1 MSFEIKLGSYSFGNY
16 VDTFEVQ
23 QDSRVE
29 QVAIPRRHGYMS
41 DVAYRG
47 GMSIMIG
54 GLIYCDNY
62 NDTRTAFNLLK
73 NAFNIGK
80 SYLTVFSDRR
90 LEVQKSSFTSSYE
103 DQDLRRIR
111 WEAQLVSDD
120 YGFEDVDPTE
130 DENVISASPQ
140 TDVVVNTGNLE
151 TRPVIRITAGAN
163 TIASGLRVDN
173 LTSGKYFIF
182 NEAISA
188 GTYLEIDTVNLTVV
202 NNSGTN
208 KVNYFSGDFF
218 ELEAG
223 NNSIQWTGTTSQGT
237 IGIEAGD
244 SILLENGD
252 QLAAEGDTK
261 IKFTFRGKYDGV

>member
-16 VDTFEVQ
+16 VDTFEIQ

-47 GMSIMIG
+47 GMSIRIG
-54 GLIYCDNY
+54 GLIYCDDY

-80 SYLTVFSDRR
+80 ANLTVFSDRQI
-90 LEVQKSSFTSSYE
+90 EVQKASFTSSYE

-111 WEAQLVSDD
+111 WDAELVSDA
-120 YGFEDVDPTE
+120 YGFEDVDQTE
-130 DENVISASPQ
+130 DENIILASPQ
-140 TDVVVNTGNLE
+140 TDVVVNPGNLE
-151 TRPVIRITAGAN
+151 TRPVIRITAGADE
-163 TIASGLRVDN
+163 IASGLRVDN

-182 NEAISA
+182 NQAIPA
-188 GTYLEIDTVNLTVV
+188 GTYIEIDTENLTVV
-202 NNSGTN
+202 NNTGTN
-208 KVNYFSGDFF
+208 KINYFSGDFF

-223 NNSIQWTGTTSQGT
+223 NNSIQFTGTLAQGT
-237 IGIEAGD
+237 LGLEAGD
-244 SILLENGD
+244 TILLENGD
-252 QLAAEGDTK
+252 NLALEGTTK
-261 IKFTFRGKYDGV
+261 MKFTFRGKYDGV